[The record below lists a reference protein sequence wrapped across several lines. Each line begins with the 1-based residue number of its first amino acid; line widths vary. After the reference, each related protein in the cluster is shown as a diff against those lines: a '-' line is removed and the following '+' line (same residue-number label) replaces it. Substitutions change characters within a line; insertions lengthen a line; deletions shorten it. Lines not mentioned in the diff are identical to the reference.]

1 MARSVKRLAAACD
14 SATTGR
20 VNAVRGGNEPD
31 AMNTSTLNL
40 RVCVMV
46 SAITLLAHL
55 VAASAAETN
64 AAFSYSTLMVPSGY
78 QPSSVRPAIASLT
91 LGSFVR
97 ESRIASAN
105 S

>member
-40 RVCVMV
+40 RARVMA
-46 SAITLLAHL
+46 SAITLFAHL
-55 VAASAAETN
+55 VAATAAETN
-64 AAFSYSTLMVPSGY
+64 TTFSYLAYRFAP
-78 QPSSVRPAIASLT
+78 
-91 LGSFVR
+91 
-97 ESRIASAN
+97 E
-105 S
+105 

>member
-1 MARSVKRLAAACD
+1 MNDTRQQQVNYETARSVKRLAAAYE

-31 AMNTSTLNL
+31 AMNTSTLNRRA
-40 RVCVMV
+40 RVML

-64 AAFSYSTLMVPSGY
+64 TAFAYL
-78 QPSSVRPAIASLT
+78 A
-91 LGSFVR
+91 
-97 ESRIASAN
+97 
-105 S
+105 